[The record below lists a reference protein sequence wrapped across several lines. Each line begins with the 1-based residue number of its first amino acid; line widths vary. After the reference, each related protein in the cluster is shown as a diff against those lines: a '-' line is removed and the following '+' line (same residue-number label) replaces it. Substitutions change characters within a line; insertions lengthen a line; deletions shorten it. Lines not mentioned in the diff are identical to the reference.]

1 MGEKVVEAE
10 GVPNASLK
18 LGLHP
23 EGSGEQ
29 LAASAE
35 PGDCGQAG
43 LCCTVAASDWGLEP
57 WREGSP
63 WDYLRSTKKGLVKVE
78 AMEEEAR
85 RRDACPGIQP
95 VR

>member
-1 MGEKVVEAE
+1 MWERRWLRLRVFR
-10 GVPNASLK
+10 NASLK

-57 WREGSP
+57 
-63 WDYLRSTKKGLVKVE
+63 
-78 AMEEEAR
+78 
-85 RRDACPGIQP
+85 
-95 VR
+95 